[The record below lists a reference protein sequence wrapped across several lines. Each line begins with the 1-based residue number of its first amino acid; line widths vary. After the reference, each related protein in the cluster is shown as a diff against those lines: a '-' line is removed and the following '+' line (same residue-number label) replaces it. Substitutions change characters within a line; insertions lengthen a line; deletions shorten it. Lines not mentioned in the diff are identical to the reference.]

1 VATVRRIDAPPT
13 RAAVATATK
22 TLREVFA
29 SLAKRDRLSNDELDV
44 LFEQVD
50 DSLRSLPKRDW
61 MLDTLDRVVGKSK
74 RRRHD
79 SIFVLVALAAAPGA
93 EARLLRLLNDPGA
106 ETRREVIQ
114 AIFGQRWLHLA
125 PLLAERLHVEKDGS
139 CRNALIFACGE
150 LRTPET
156 LGALLAAAARDVE
169 KKSEERHRLLFHLR
183 KHQAEG
189 SRRYFDAVFAEPLPD
204 PAPPFDGS
212 KELKL
217 LAAWGLL
224 KLGPAPKAHAFLVKM
239 LDDTRVVHV
248 REGQITGVEPGL
260 SERAGQALADVHHL
274 AFRWGKGDVPKI
286 KAHLRQLARR
296 AR

>member
-1 VATVRRIDAPPT
+1 
-13 RAAVATATK
+13 
-22 TLREVFA
+22 
-29 SLAKRDRLSNDELDV
+29 
-44 LFEQVD
+44 
-50 DSLRSLPKRDW
+50 
-61 MLDTLDRVVGKSK
+61 
-74 RRRHD
+74 
-79 SIFVLVALAAAPGA
+79 
-93 EARLLRLLNDPGA
+93 
-106 ETRREVIQ
+106 VIQ

-125 PLLAERLHVEKDGS
+125 PLLAERLHVEEDAS

-156 LGALLAAAARDVE
+156 LRALLAAAARDLP
-169 KKSEERHRLLFHLR
+169 EERHRLLFHLR

-189 SRRYFDAVFAEPLPD
+189 SRSYFEAIFAEEIPD
-204 PAPPFDGS
+204 PAPPFDGR

-224 KLGPAPKAHAFLVKM
+224 KLGPAPKAHAFLVEM

-248 REGQITGVEPGL
+248 REGQIVGVEPGL

-286 KAHLRQLARR
+286 RAHLRRIGRR

>member
-1 VATVRRIDAPPT
+1 MATVRRIDAPPT
-13 RAAVATATK
+13 RAAVAAATK

-29 SLAKRDRLSNDELDV
+29 SLAKRDRLSNDELEV
-44 LFEQVD
+44 LFERVD
-50 DSLRSLPKRDW
+50 DSLRSLPKRGW

-93 EARLLRLLNDPGA
+93 EARLLRLLNDPSA
-106 ETRREVIQ
+106 ETRREVIR

-125 PLLAERLHVEKDGS
+125 PLLAERLHVEKDAS

-156 LGALLAAAARDVE
+156 LGALLAAAARDLE
-169 KKSEERHRLLFHLR
+169 KKSEERHRLLVHLR
-183 KHQAEG
+183 RHRAEATR
-189 SRRYFDAVFAEPLPD
+189 SYFAAVFAEPLPER
-204 PAPPFDGS
+204 APPLADA
-212 KELKL
+212 KEHKI
-217 LAAWGLL
+217 LAAWGLAT
-224 KLGPAPKAHAFLVKM
+224 LGPAPEAHAFLVTM

-248 REGQITGVEPGL
+248 REGQIVGVEPGL

-274 AFRWGKGDVPKI
+274 AFRWGKGDVPKVR
-286 KAHLRQLARR
+286 AHLRRLGRR
-296 AR
+296 AH